1 MAELLSFWRLSETIR
16 SLAFSS
22 FCRLPAF
29 LDWQLRSSIFKAS
42 SGGSGPSHAAVFPG
56 LLLCFHLIRTTVII
70 VDAPGQSRI
79 SSASQSQIISSL
91 NSISKLNSFLP
102 CNLAFTLPGRDM
114 NTFEVGRHHYSVYYS
129 ISFWVVSLA
138 SGSHCAAV

>member
-16 SLAFSS
+16 SLALSS
-22 FCRLPAF
+22 FYRLPAF